1 MIHSAQHSSG
11 SLKMKTK
18 QAKDFLVHQAAE
30 QAARENVPLADI
42 EKRMMYFTESDA
54 TSCDNPLELN
64 DEFEAQ
70 YDTAEYEAKISRL
83 LHHAYERLKGEN
95 PERVREWNLAIRTL
109 RRGDHY
115 ILVLWDT
122 KLPSEHP
129 IRDSLKLLGV
139 GMLVAVGIFI
149 VIIFQ
154 AKYNISFDRFRKY
167 LPAPNPHLALILF
180 VGLFVLALAGSRLF
194 NWLLLIWANRRARH
208 ENDSE

>member
-1 MIHSAQHSSG
+1 
-11 SLKMKTK
+11 MKTK
-18 QAKDFLVHQAAE
+18 QAKDFLVQQAGE
-30 QAARENVPLADI
+30 QAARENVPLSDI

-70 YDTAEYEAKISRL
+70 YDTTEYEAKISRL
-83 LHHAYERLKGEN
+83 LHHAYERLKGED

-122 KLPSEHP
+122 KPASEHP
-129 IRDSLKLLGV
+129 RDSLKLLGV
-139 GMLVAVGIFI
+139 GMLIAVGIFV

-154 AKYNISFDRFRKY
+154 AKYNITFDRFRKY
-167 LPAPNPHLALILF
+167 LPAPNPRLALILY
-180 VGLFVLALAGSRLF
+180 VGLFVLALVGIRLF
-194 NWLLLIWANRRARH
+194 NWLLVLWTERRGRR
-208 ENDSE
+208 EKQSD